1 MGFGDAVRSVLGKY
15 ATFEGRAS
23 RSEFWYFVLFLVI
36 VNIILNIVDM
46 SLLNTVM
53 LTDAG
58 KIGILSSL
66 FSLAMLLP
74 NLAVAAR
81 RLHDV
86 GRSGWWLLLLLTG
99 IGSLVLLFWYVSRGQ
114 EGPNDYGPAP
124 V

>member
-1 MGFGDAVRSVLGKY
+1 MGFADAVRSVLGKY

-36 VNIILNIVDM
+36 VNIILNIVDISVLGTTM
-46 SLLNTVM
+46 HTEQG
-53 LTDAG
+53 D
-58 KIGILSSL
+58 IGIISSL

-86 GRSGWWLLLLLTG
+86 GRTGWWLLLVLTG
-99 IGSLVLLFWYVSRGQ
+99 IGALVLLFWYVSRGQ
-114 EGPNDYGPAP
+114 DGPNDYGPVPA
-124 V
+124 